1 MAQGAK
7 HKPTPETRAQVAA
20 LKSYGHTQE
29 EISTF
34 LDICKDTLTYY
45 YSREL
50 DTAAINANA
59 EVARRLFNRATK
71 KDDLGAQI
79 FWLKTRARW
88 RTEDVMSLVDQND
101 SMREEL
107 KTLRAELDTKN
118 QKEF

>member
-7 HKPTPETRAQVAA
+7 HKPTDTTRAQVSA

-29 EISTF
+29 EIARF
-34 LDICKDTLTYY
+34 LGIVRDTLTYY

-50 DTAAINANA
+50 ETADINANA

-71 KDDLGAQI
+71 KDDLSAQI

-88 RTEDVMSLVDQND
+88 REKDKDENTDDKILEEVKKL
-101 SMREEL
+101 REEL
-107 KTLRAELDTKN
+107 KAKN
-118 QKEF
+118 EKEY